1 MKAHVSAFRH
11 LGLAGIFFSALI
23 ASSPSIAP
31 AQPGGGG
38 EPPPSP
44 VTTAI
49 VQSGAYAQAVR
60 LSGTVEPYAQTRIRS
75 EVTGTIDEF
84 FVEEG
89 DYVTTGGPLLQIR
102 RLPLELEHR
111 RRDAEARMEQA
122 KLDELKTGTRPE
134 DLAIARA
141 ESEQAIATLEIAE
154 KDLKRNEALLA
165 EKSVSQAEFD
175 RIKQKYVEAKWR
187 ADSLAA
193 SYDRAKNGARAEEIA
208 AQAAMT
214 DSASAMAAMAKDD
227 LERST
232 VVAPYSGAVTR
243 RHVGPYG
250 WVDKGTDLI
259 DLEFID
265 YVKVNID
272 VPEIHYSMLS
282 VGQKLEV
289 TFDAFPSE
297 TFQGTVFK
305 IVARASEM
313 SRSFPTRLIVENMDH
328 RLAPG
333 MLARVTIVPP
343 PDQRDRSLVVPKDA
357 LVPQGPMMIV
367 YRAKSVDGGSIAEMV
382 PVKLGRFF
390 GEAVEVFGDLHPG
403 EQVVVRGN
411 ERLQPGAKLLLN
423 QFVTNAETAKAV
435 NPDNF
440 FREKR

>member
-1 MKAHVSAFRH
+1 MSYPVSFFRHFGFAASVASALLLAGPSIVSA
-11 LGLAGIFFSALI
+11 
-23 ASSPSIAP
+23 
-31 AQPGGGG
+31 QPGG
-38 EPPPSP
+38 EPPPAP

-75 EVTGTIDEF
+75 EVTGTIAEF

-111 RRDAEARMEQA
+111 RRDADARMQQA
-122 KLDELKTGTRPE
+122 KLDELKAGTRQE
-134 DLAIARA
+134 DVTIARA

-154 KDLKRNEALLA
+154 KDFKRNEALLA
-165 EKSVSQAEFD
+165 DKSVSQAEFD
-175 RIKQKYVEAKWR
+175 RVKQKYVEAKWR

-193 SYDRAKNGARAEEIA
+193 SYDRAKNGARAEEIE
-208 AQAAMT
+208 AQAAMA
-214 DSASAMAAMAKDD
+214 DSMSAMASMAKDD
-227 LERST
+227 LERAA
-232 VVAPYSGAVTR
+232 VVAPYSGTITA

-250 WVDKGTDLI
+250 WVDKGTDLL

-265 YVKVNID
+265 YVKVKVD
-272 VPEIHYSMLS
+272 VPEIYYTMLK
-282 VGQKLEV
+282 VGQKIDV

-297 TFQGTVFK
+297 TFQGSVFK

-313 SRSFPTRLIVENMDH
+313 NRSFPTRIVVENMDH

-333 MLARVTIVPP
+333 MLARVTLVPP
-343 PDQRDRSLVVPKDA
+343 PDGRDRSIVVPKDA

-367 YRAKSVDGGSIAEMV
+367 YRAKQVDGASIAEMV
-382 PVKLGRFF
+382 PVRPGRFF
-390 GEAVEVFGDLHPG
+390 GEAVEVFGELSPG

-411 ERLQPGAKLLLN
+411 ERLQPGQKLLLN
-423 QFVTNAETAKAV
+423 QFITNADTAKAV
-435 NPDNF
+435 NPDHF